1 MRRSDENLFDGFERN
16 MTRPHIYL
24 PNLREITCL
33 TDAIAPA
40 PITAFVGGGGKTSS
54 MLTMGTELAQRG
66 KQTILTTTTRIYP
79 FEEPLPERLRCV
91 GLPAQQGKL
100 RGVDNPDALKRKC
113 DFLLIEADGSRGLP
127 IKAPAAHEPVLTAQ
141 TGLVIAV
148 MGLTGVGK
156 PIAQVCHRPERV
168 CEVLSMTP
176 EQCITPEAAA
186 SLIWHES
193 GLRKGVHKR
202 RFAVILNQA
211 DSREEKEAGVRI
223 AACLPDAISCV
234 LTTYREETTCEY

>member
-1 MRRSDENLFDGFERN
+1 MK
-16 MTRPHIYL
+16 RPHIYL
-24 PNLREITCL
+24 PDLREISCL

-54 MLTMGTELAQRG
+54 MLTMGTELAQRD
-66 KQTILTTTTRIYP
+66 KRTVMTTTTRIIP
-79 FEEPLPERLRCV
+79 FCETLPKNLTCV
-91 GLPAQQGKL
+91 GRPAEHGKL
-100 RGVDNPDALKRKC
+100 QAVEHPDALRQQY
-113 DFLLIEADGSRGLP
+113 DFVLIEADGSRGLP
-127 IKAPAAHEPVLTAQ
+127 LKAPAAHEPVLTPQ

-148 MGLTGVGK
+148 MGLTGIGR

-186 SLIWHES
+186 TLLLHES
-193 GLRKGVHKR
+193 GLRKEVHER

-211 DSREEKEAGVRI
+211 DGAKEKEAGVRI
-223 AACLPDAISCV
+223 AACLPDAISCI
-234 LTTYREETTCEY
+234 LTTYREDTTCEY

>member
-1 MRRSDENLFDGFERN
+1 MKQA
-16 MTRPHIYL
+16 HIYL
-24 PNLREITCL
+24 PTLQKISRL
-33 TDAIAPA
+33 TDAIVPA

-54 MLTMGTELAQRG
+54 MLTMGTELAQCG
-66 KQTILTTTTRIYP
+66 KRTILTTTTRIYP
-79 FEEPLPERLRCV
+79 FAEPLPDNLRCV
-91 GLPAQQGKL
+91 GLPAPDGKL
-100 RGVDNPDALKRKC
+100 KGVEHPDALKREC
-113 DFLLIEADGSRGLP
+113 DVLLIEADGSRGLP

-148 MGLTGVGK
+148 LGLTGIGR

-176 EQCITPEAAA
+176 EQCLTPEAAA
-186 SLIWHES
+186 KLILHEN
-193 GLRKGVHKR
+193 GLRKDVHRR

-211 DSREEKEAGVRI
+211 DSRREKQAGVRI

>member
-1 MRRSDENLFDGFERN
+1 MK
-16 MTRPHIYL
+16 RPHIYL
-24 PNLREITCL
+24 PNLKEILCL

-79 FEEPLPERLRCV
+79 FEKPLPERLRCV

-100 RGVDNPDALKRKC
+100 RGVDNPDALKREC

-176 EQCITPEAAA
+176 EQYMTPEAAA
-186 SLIWHES
+186 SLILHES

-211 DSREEKEAGVRI
+211 DSRKEKEAGARI

>member
-1 MRRSDENLFDGFERN
+1 MK
-16 MTRPHIYL
+16 RPHIYL
-24 PNLREITCL
+24 PNLKEIPCL

-54 MLTMGTELAQRG
+54 MLTMGIELAQRG

-100 RGVDNPDALKRKC
+100 RGVDNPDALKQEC
-113 DFLLIEADGSRGLP
+113 DFLLIEADGSRSLP

-141 TGLVIAV
+141 TDLVIAV

-168 CEVLSMTP
+168 CKVLSMTP

-186 SLIWHES
+186 SLILHER
-193 GLRKGVHKR
+193 GLRKSVHKR

-211 DSREEKEAGVRI
+211 DRREEKEAGVHI
-223 AACLPDAISCV
+223 AACLPDAIPCV

>member
-1 MRRSDENLFDGFERN
+1 MK
-16 MTRPHIYL
+16 RPHIYL
-24 PNLREITCL
+24 PDLREISCL
-33 TDAIAPA
+33 TDAIVPA

-66 KQTILTTTTRIYP
+66 KRTVMTTTTRIMP
-79 FEEPLPERLRCV
+79 FRETLPKNLTCV
-91 GLPAQQGKL
+91 GRPAEHGKL
-100 RGVDNPDALKRKC
+100 QAVEHPDVLRQQY
-113 DFLLIEADGSRGLP
+113 DFVLIEADGSRGLP
-127 IKAPAAHEPVLTAQ
+127 IKAPAAYEPVLTAQ

-148 MGLTGVGK
+148 MGLTGIGR

-186 SLIWHES
+186 TLLWHES
-193 GLRKGVHKR
+193 GLRKEVHER

-211 DSREEKEAGVRI
+211 DGAKEKEAGVRI
-223 AACLPDAISCV
+223 AACLPDAISCI
-234 LTTYREETTCEY
+234 LTTYREDTTCEY

>member
-1 MRRSDENLFDGFERN
+1 

-24 PNLREITCL
+24 PNLKEIPCL

-91 GLPAQQGKL
+91 GLHAQQGKL
-100 RGVDNPDALKRKC
+100 RGVDNPDALKREC

-211 DSREEKEAGVRI
+211 DSAKEKEAGVRI
-223 AACLPDAISCV
+223 AACLPNAISCV

>member
-1 MRRSDENLFDGFERN
+1 MK
-16 MTRPHIYL
+16 RPHIYL
-24 PNLREITCL
+24 PTLQEIPCL
-33 TDAIAPA
+33 TDAIVPA

-54 MLTMGTELAQRG
+54 MLTMGTELAQHG

-79 FEEPLPERLRCV
+79 FEQPLPERLRCV

-100 RGVDNPDALKRKC
+100 RGVENPDALKQQC
-113 DFLLIEADGSRGLP
+113 DVLLIEADGSRGLP
-127 IKAPAAHEPVLTAQ
+127 IKAPAEHEPVLTQQ

-148 MGLTGVGK
+148 MGLTGIGK

-186 SLIWHES
+186 ALLLHEN
-193 GLRKGVHKR
+193 GLRKDVHRR

-211 DSREEKEAGVRI
+211 DSRKEKEAGACI
-223 AACLPDAISCV
+223 AACLPDAIPCV
-234 LTTYREETTCEY
+234 LTTYREETICEY

>member
-1 MRRSDENLFDGFERN
+1 

-100 RGVDNPDALKRKC
+100 RGVDNPDALKREC

-127 IKAPAAHEPVLTAQ
+127 IKAPAAHEPVLTVQ

-148 MGLTGVGK
+148 VGLTGVGK
-156 PIAQVCHRPERV
+156 PIVQVCHRPERV